1 MNFIKYI
8 LFLIPTVIYSQNDQW
23 SVYMTPSEVHKQ
35 LSDYIGKFDIEVK
48 MWMETSKE
56 PMIVTAKSTNKMT
69 LGERFLEMSQSGDM
83 MGMDYQASSILG
95 YNTISK
101 EFTFTNIT
109 NMGTGTLTLI
119 GKWVEEGKSIDL
131 KGQMVNPENNALID
145 VRQVISFLDKDH
157 FLVENFVKFSDG
169 PEQKSIEYRYTR
181 SK

>member
-1 MNFIKYI
+1 MFFIKYI

-23 SVYMTPSEVHKQ
+23 SVYMTSSEVHKQ
-35 LSDYIGKFDIEVK
+35 LSDYIGNFDIEVK

-56 PMIVTAKSTNKMT
+56 PMIVAAKSTNKMT
-69 LGERFLEMSQSGDM
+69 LGERLFEMNQSGDM
-83 MGMDYQASSILG
+83 MGMDYQAASILG

-131 KGQMVNPENNALID
+131 KGQMVNPENYALID
-145 VRQVISFLDKDH
+145 VRQVITFFGKDN
-157 FLVENFVKFSDG
+157 FLVENFDKFSDG
-169 PEQKSIEYRYTR
+169 PERKSIEYSYSR